1 VYLSGR
7 MYPAFQEF
15 LRDLWRDSPSL
26 VILFGGGAIL
36 FALLVIDTYR
46 HRKKRKDRHRIT
58 RFH

>member
-1 VYLSGR
+1 

-46 HRKKRKDRHRIT
+46 HRKQRKDRHRIT